1 MDLILI
7 RILKLDENAKWNQYH
22 IAYIIFHEVYFHIV
36 AIEFCS
42 HIFYDIRL
50 TYLSHPSIRRILSS
64 LDLET
69 VIV

>member
-1 MDLILI
+1 M
-7 RILKLDENAKWNQYH
+7 KLDENAKWNQYH

-50 TYLSHPSIRRILSS
+50 TYLLHSSIRRILSS

-69 VIV
+69 IIV

>member
-1 MDLILI
+1 MN
-7 RILKLDENAKWNQYH
+7 LDKNTKWNQYH

-36 AIEFCS
+36 AIEFCP
-42 HIFYDIRL
+42 HIFYNIRP
-50 TYLSHPSIRRILSS
+50 TYLSHHSIRRILSS